1 METHQRN
8 GSLREAERDAD
19 GDRYEKGRSDGDRS
33 GGEDRSD
40 GVRSGGRERER
51 ARFKQRAEVRGR
63 APEGARPTE
72 AEDGDP
78 PNNGSLCAVE
88 SDWSNPSVD
97 QRQASA

>member
-51 ARFKQRAEVRGR
+51 
-63 APEGARPTE
+63 
-72 AEDGDP
+72 DP
-78 PNNGSLCAVE
+78 PKEWE
-88 SDWSNPSVD
+88 SELPTKGMGVTG
-97 QRQASA
+97 RGALKKG